1 MTPKL
6 RDAMR
11 KAEENTE
18 NGRSP
23 GKDIRSTLEQA
34 LEDKTRDYLDLRAN
48 GGTPVTQLKA
58 ARGIVRGLAIA
69 WAIMND
75 PDGGEDEQY
84 IKDFER
90 EFVERVKD

>member
-1 MTPKL
+1 MTPTL
-6 RDAMR
+6 REAMR
-11 KAEENTE
+11 KAEKNTE

-23 GKDIRSTLEQA
+23 GKDIRATLEE
-34 LEDKTRDYLDLRAN
+34 LFEDKTRDYLDLKA
-48 GGTPVTQLKA
+48 GGSATADKLKT

-75 PDGGEDEQY
+75 PDRVGDEQY

>member
-1 MTPKL
+1 MTPTL
-6 RDAMR
+6 REAMR

-23 GKDIRSTLEQA
+23 GKDIRATLEQFF
-34 LEDKTRDYLDLRAN
+34 EDKTRDYLDLKA
-48 GGTPVTQLKA
+48 GGTATADKLKT

-90 EFVERVKD
+90 EFVERVRD

>member
-6 RDAMR
+6 REAMR

-23 GKDIRSTLEQA
+23 GKDIRSSLEQA
-34 LEDKTRDYLDLRAN
+34 FEDRTRSYLDLKA
-48 GGTPVTQLKA
+48 GGPLLADKLKT